1 MFEFKYF
8 AKIAAYEEAEKAATD
23 PQPLPPFNIE
33 ALGTDG
39 ILPRA
44 VRRFTRWFYMFAFAV
59 LRTVW
64 PVARI
69 GRLVVV
75 TRHADVVRVLNDS
88 EHFPVPF
95 GPEMR
100 AITDGEPFAL
110 GLDGN
115 EHKMQRDIVDALLKR
130 DDAYYLLDRTRY
142 VTEALI
148 KGSGGRIDVMRD
160 LLGRVFT
167 ETCSDYFGLDIDEPN
182 AFLDR
187 SMAISALLF
196 ADPLGKESTRRL
208 TLNGAVRVRYLID
221 RAIARA
227 RSPNQPPRPIIP
239 LVDRLVAH
247 RLPCGGRLTNQLIRS
262 IVIGV
267 MTGMVPTNTLA
278 AGKMIEELQRRGLL
292 QSAIGAA
299 VAAEKKHK
307 EMIEELAL
315 QGLATDP
322 KAVAAARRSNP
333 YRQALWGILFEAARL
348 NPALLPGQFRH
359 APKATSIAGTP
370 VPAGSVLMVA
380 TMSALRD
387 GRAFSEPSNFD
398 SERKISPPLMFGDG
412 SHHCPGTYLALEQ
425 ATEICQILFAQPGIR
440 FSRHPAGW
448 LSYIGPFPRRLDL
461 EFDAT
466 TAPSTQNLITIG
478 AQVAPRHF
486 EDVKAMIEDLGNPA
500 EPGSEIR
507 TALDKTGVVHFA
519 SLSAFNAADPDDP
532 KAKPNYRLVL
542 ELNVDGDQSVALDSI
557 AREAGPALGKI
568 FELIEGGGKKTL
580 RERLQ
585 DHKITLHSLPWGPIG
600 LNFNGTPDCPV
611 GDIERQDEVAT
622 FARDAIE
629 HYLHFRNGVN
639 RRAMDALAYV
649 RSLTHPY
656 VELHPDESSLF
667 SRGQR
672 LREFLIRPT
681 RRRLAL
687 SEFTG
692 YDAKLGWQG
701 AQPAL
706 QSNAA
711 IFLGLLIGS
720 TFLLQGGAIHFA
732 IRTTSWIAFSLALL
746 GVVGGAILIGS
757 LFFKSGFERL
767 ARSAT
772 VLMDGVVQVLTVLA
786 FGLSAALLLA
796 FLLWRWIAL
805 PAALVAA
812 TAASVWAV
820 RRWLPD
826 LSPTVEI
833 LLVASG
839 VVCVAVAA
847 VVVVAVIKR
856 YWKTVLALLAGG
868 AAAFWVLQRWLP
880 EMSLDAQIV
889 CAALA
894 AVITAGLVANH
905 RRVVGWLLVAAAMA
919 AVVIAGWLAY
929 THWEAVGEAVTVV
942 IAKLGALAVAL
953 AVGVGA
959 TFLIWLVPAIIFLG
973 VLYWYEKHDAI
984 DERTAPLDHIEAI
997 AKKENAPGYAQN
1009 HITAVTLMKPGGFRK
1024 LTLALTLWVIGKE
1037 IQYWFR
1043 PGFVLNMGTIH
1054 YAKWFRLPGT
1064 EMMLFLANYDG
1075 SWQSY
1080 LEDFVTKAH
1089 EGQSAVWSHGKGF
1102 PKTRLLVF
1110 GGAADGDRFK
1120 RWVRR
1125 QQIVTQFWY
1134 SRFPHLTTDQVRNNA
1149 LIHDGLMRAQ
1159 TDTAARAWLDCFGTM
1174 PRPDNSIQGEEVQSL
1189 VFRGLPTHPYM
1200 VCAAITFGDAQ
1211 ARRAWLRD
1219 LAHLDLITYGEQPD
1233 VEGRTVTFVA
1243 FSAQGIAKCLDGDD
1257 RSMTSATMAT
1267 FPPAFRLG
1275 MGSRGRVLGD
1285 SGPSELKEWRWA
1297 DVDRAGG
1304 QDGLDENDKAVDAL
1318 LLVYGSS
1325 VDECRAVV
1333 DEHARTL
1340 KPEKLRMVITQ
1351 PTAKTAAAGTYRA
1364 RGSGQESPM
1373 YEHFGFRDG
1382 ISQPVIR
1389 GSQREA
1395 ASTNAADVVEAGE
1408 LILGYVNSGG
1418 YRAPA
1423 ITLPAERDGDDFLE
1437 TDSPDFPAR
1446 FPRFAE
1452 SQDSDRRDFGRNGT
1466 FLAVRQLAQDVDGFN
1481 QHLEDQRKELLK
1493 HYDQLSKTIG
1503 GPITTEWIAAKMMGR
1518 WRSGVSVIRW
1528 PHAMGDRPPP
1538 GAPDNDFSFG
1548 AEDPQ
1553 GLRCPFGAHIR
1564 RANPRGSLAPDDP
1577 AQANIEKRHRLLR
1590 RGRAYV
1596 EPADGK
1602 TEADGETEKGLLFI
1616 GVCADLERQFE
1627 FLQQTWIGSPFFH
1640 GLTNEPDPFSPA
1652 TSAPSQQ
1659 DRVFTIPTPSGP
1671 VTMKGLKSFVT
1682 VKGGG
1687 YFFMPS
1693 RSAMRFLG
1701 QLAAKPALAIPAATT
1716 GQAPNPVADDPK
1728 RERED
1733 A

>member
-1 MFEFKYF
+1 MFELKYF
-8 AKIAAYEEAEKAATD
+8 AKIAAYEEAEKAVTD
-23 PQPLPPFNIE
+23 PQPLPTFNIE

-39 ILPRA
+39 TLPRA
-44 VRRFTRWFYMFAFAV
+44 IRRFTRWFFLFSFAV
-59 LRTVW
+59 LRSVW

-95 GPEMR
+95 GPEMK
-100 AITDGEPFAL
+100 AITGGEPFAL

-115 EHKMQRDIVDALLKR
+115 EHKMQRDILDALLKR
-130 DDAYYLLDRTRY
+130 EDAYYLLDRTRY

-196 ADPLGKESTRRL
+196 ADPLGKESTRQL
-208 TLNGAVRVRYLID
+208 ALNGAVRVRFLID

-227 RSPNQPPRPIIP
+227 RSPHQAPRPITP

-247 RLPCGGRLTNQLIRS
+247 RLPCGGRLSNPLIRA

-292 QSAIGAA
+292 QSAVGAA
-299 VAAEKKHK
+299 QAAEKKHQ
-307 EMIEELAL
+307 EMMEELAR

-322 KAVAAARRSNP
+322 KAVAAARKNNP

-359 APKATSIAGTP
+359 APKATTIAGKP

-387 GRAFSEPSNFD
+387 GRAFSEPWNFD
-398 SERKISPPLMFGDG
+398 SERKICPPLMFGDG

-440 FSRHPAGW
+440 FSRHPEGW

-466 TAPSTQNLITIG
+466 TAPSTQNLITIA
-478 AQVAPRHF
+478 AQLAPRHF

-500 EPGSEIR
+500 EPDSEIR
-507 TALDKTGVVHFA
+507 TALDRTGVVHFA
-519 SLSAFNAADPDDP
+519 SLSAFNAADPDDR
-532 KAKPNYRLVL
+532 KAKPDYRLVL

-568 FELIEGGGKKTL
+568 FELVEGGGNKNL
-580 RERLQ
+580 RERLE
-585 DHKITLHSLPWGPIG
+585 DHKVTFHFLPWGPIG

-611 GDIERQDEVAT
+611 GDIERQDELAT
-622 FARDAIE
+622 FARDAIDQ
-629 HYLHFRNGVN
+629 YLHFHNGVN
-639 RRAMDALAYV
+639 KRAMDALTYV
-649 RSLTHPY
+649 RGLTRPY
-656 VELHPDESSLF
+656 VEPQSDSVESSLL
-667 SRGQR
+667 SRGQK

-681 RRRLAL
+681 RRRLKL

-692 YDAKLGWQG
+692 YDAKVGWQG
-701 AQPAL
+701 VQPAL

-711 IFLGLLIGS
+711 IFLGLLIGA
-720 TFLLQGGAIHFA
+720 TFLLQGGAIHYA
-732 IRTTSWIAFSLALL
+732 VKTTSWIAFSLALL
-746 GVVGGAILIGS
+746 GVVGGAVLIGS
-757 LFFKSGFERL
+757 LYFKSGFERL
-767 ARSAT
+767 VSSAT
-772 VLMDGVVQVLTVLA
+772 VLMDSLVEVLTVLT
-786 FGLSAALLLA
+786 FVLSAALFLA
-796 FLLWRWIAL
+796 FLAARWIAL

-812 TAASVWAV
+812 SAASAWAV

-826 LSPTVEI
+826 LSPTVE
-833 LLVASG
+833 LLVVAAG
-839 VVCVAVAA
+839 VVCLAVAA
-847 VVVVAVIKR
+847 VVVVATIKR
-856 YWKTVLALLAGG
+856 YGKTVLALLAGG
-868 AAAFWVLQRWLP
+868 APAFWVLQRWLP
-880 EMSLDAQIV
+880 EMSLAAQIV
-889 CAALA
+889 CALLA
-894 AVITAGLVANH
+894 AVVTASLVANWQ
-905 RRVVGWLLVAAAMA
+905 RVAGWVLGVAAIA
-919 AVVIAGWLAY
+919 AVAIAGGLAY
-929 THWEAVGEAVTVV
+929 HHWEAVGEALTVV
-942 IAKLGALAVAL
+942 VAELGTLAVAM
-953 AVGVGA
+953 AVGIGA
-959 TFLIWLVPAIIFLG
+959 TFLVWLVPAILFLG
-973 VLYWYEKHDAI
+973 VLYWYETHDAI

-997 AKKENAPGYAQN
+997 AEKENAPGYAQN

-1024 LTLALTLWVIGKE
+1024 LTLALTLWAIGKE

-1089 EGQSAVWSHGKGF
+1089 QGQSAVWSHGRGF

-1134 SRFPHLTTDQVRNNA
+1134 SRFPHLTTDQIRNNA
-1149 LIHDGLMRAQ
+1149 LIHDGLMRAE

-1200 VCAAITFGDAQ
+1200 VCAAITFGDDQ
-1211 ARRAWLRD
+1211 ARRAWLQD
-1219 LAHLDLITYGEQPD
+1219 LSRPERSPITYGEQPD
-1233 VEGRTVTFVA
+1233 IEGRTATFVA

-1257 RSMTSATMAT
+1257 RSLTSATMAT

-1275 MGSRGRVLGD
+1275 MGNRARVLGD
-1285 SGPSELKEWRWA
+1285 SGTSDLKQWRWA
-1297 DVDRAGG
+1297 DVDRGGDGAGP
-1304 QDGLDENDKAVDAL
+1304 DANDKAVDAL
-1318 LLVYGSS
+1318 LLVYGSN
-1325 VDECRAVV
+1325 VGECRAVV
-1333 DEHARTL
+1333 DAHTRTL
-1340 KPEKLRMVITQ
+1340 KLEKPRLVITQ
-1351 PTAKTAAAGTYRA
+1351 PTAKSARAGT
-1364 RGSGQESPM
+1364 RGAPGSRQESPM

-1382 ISQPVIR
+1382 ISQPVIS

-1395 ASTNAADVVEAGE
+1395 ASTNPADVVAAGE
-1408 LILGYVNSGG
+1408 LILGYVNSSG
-1418 YRAPA
+1418 YRPPA

-1452 SQDSDRRDFGRNGT
+1452 SRDSDRRDFGRNGT
-1466 FLAVRQLAQDVDGFN
+1466 FLAVRQLAQDVDGFDK
-1481 QHLEDQRKELLK
+1481 HLEEQKKRLER
-1493 HYDQLSKTIG
+1493 YDQLSKTIG

-1518 WRSGVSVIRW
+1518 WRSGVSLIRW
-1528 PHAMGDRPPP
+1528 PHAVGDRPPP

-1548 AEDPQ
+1548 ADDPQ

-1577 AQANIEKRHRLLR
+1577 AQADIEKRHRLLR

-1596 EPADGK
+1596 EQADG
-1602 TEADGETEKGLLFI
+1602 GTEKGLLFI

-1652 TSAPSQQ
+1652 TAAPDQQ

-1671 VTMKGLKSFVT
+1671 VTMKGLRSFVT

-1701 QLAAKPALAIPAATT
+1701 RLAARPALAIPAATT
-1716 GQAPNPVADDPK
+1716 GQAPNPAAGDSK
-1728 RERED
+1728 KERED